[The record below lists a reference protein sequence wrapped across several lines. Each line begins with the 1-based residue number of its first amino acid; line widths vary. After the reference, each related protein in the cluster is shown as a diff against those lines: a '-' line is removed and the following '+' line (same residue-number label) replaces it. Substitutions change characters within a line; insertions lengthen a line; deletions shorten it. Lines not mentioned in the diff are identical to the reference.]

1 MLEDQDRRGFLAR
14 MSTAAAALWAAGLT
28 SACDAI
34 GLNTE
39 NDDFEMHGP
48 VRQNEK
54 VLQLPEAPAM
64 RDLLTPYHDGRPFMR
79 RWAVGHVAKGKRGQV
94 TILLVDLDSGGHA
107 ELDLYGRD
115 PALKPLARTTY
126 YDVTARYL
134 RFLDDCW
141 SDEAFVQAIRKLGL
155 DAAHNFAKAML
166 SLHVTT
172 RSLQC
177 HADDPRP
184 PGPTADNPS
193 GGFEAF
199 ARSLM

>member
-1 MLEDQDRRGFLAR
+1 MALDVASLTLDDSQASLAS
-14 MSTAAAALWAAGLT
+14 MPEELWRKVT
-28 SACDAI
+28 SY
-34 GLNTE
+34 L
-39 NDDFEMHGP
+39 
-48 VRQNEK
+48 
-54 VLQLPEAPAM
+54 
-64 RDLLTPYHDGRPFMR
+64 
-79 RWAVGHVAKGKRGQV
+79 
-94 TILLVDLDSGGHA
+94 
-107 ELDLYGRD
+107 
-115 PALKPLARTTY
+115 TY
-126 YDVTARYL
+126 YDVTAQYL

-172 RSLQC
+172 RSLQS

>member
-1 MLEDQDRRGFLAR
+1 MNELSALAKCHQILQTWYVREEWEQAVMKINVVADLIFELMLFTSNHLLPPGPRKRADIDAVFAHFRTEE
-14 MSTAAAALWAAGLT
+14 AALG
-28 SACDAI
+28 
-34 GLNTE
+34 
-39 NDDFEMHGP
+39 
-48 VRQNEK
+48 
-54 VLQLPEAPAM
+54 
-64 RDLLTPYHDGRPFMR
+64 
-79 RWAVGHVAKGKRGQV
+79 
-94 TILLVDLDSGGHA
+94 
-107 ELDLYGRD
+107 
-115 PALKPLARTTY
+115 TTY
-126 YDVTARYL
+126 YAVTARYL

-172 RSLQC
+172 RSLQS

>member
-1 MLEDQDRRGFLAR
+1 MQEGQDRRGFLAR
-14 MSTAAAALWAAGLT
+14 MSTAAAALWAASLT

-39 NDDFEMHGP
+39 SDDFEMHGP

-79 RWAVGHVAKGKRGQV
+79 RWAVGHVAKGKRGQT

-115 PALKPLARTTY
+115 PGMKPLAHTAY
-126 YDVTARYL
+126 YDVILDNGEQGRTRTPLHLERLAERLAEIISSNEHFLPEL
-134 RFLDDCW
+134 RTLPRMRDTTP
-141 SDEAFVQAIRKLGL
+141 EAQER
-155 DAAHNFAKAML
+155 
-166 SLHVTT
+166 
-172 RSLQC
+172 
-177 HADDPRP
+177 
-184 PGPTADNPS
+184 
-193 GGFEAF
+193 
-199 ARSLM
+199 